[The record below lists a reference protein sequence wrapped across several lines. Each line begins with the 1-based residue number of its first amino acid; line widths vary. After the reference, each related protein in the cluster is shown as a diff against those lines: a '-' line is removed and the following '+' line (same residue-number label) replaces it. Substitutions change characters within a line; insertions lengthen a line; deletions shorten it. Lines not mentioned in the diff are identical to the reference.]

1 MKPFITLISIAALAL
16 PLCAIAQD
24 MPNTTTK
31 VLAVPGSSQPQDSPL
46 VRAAKASGRL
56 NKKPGIVITNE
67 TLARSGG
74 HFAIADATT
83 ENPQAKNQRNAATT
97 KAQQSNNSPADY
109 YRKIAPPVAA
119 QIAQPTN
126 GQITRIS
133 TSQLNQLPTTQLNQ
147 ASTTQLS
154 QGSTVQYDRTSTT
167 QLNQATTTQLET
179 ANTNRPPER

>member
-31 VLAVPGSSQPQDSPL
+31 VLAVPVSSQPQDSPL

-109 YRKIAPPVAA
+109 YRKNAA
-119 QIAQPTN
+119 RVRGLAAET
-126 GQITRIS
+126 T
-133 TSQLNQLPTTQLNQ
+133 TSAIKEQLHDM
-147 ASTTQLS
+147 AR
-154 QGSTVQYDRTSTT
+154 QYD
-167 QLNQATTTQLET
+167 LLA
-179 ANTNRPPER
+179 ERADEFARLGR

>member
-31 VLAVPGSSQPQDSPL
+31 VLAVPVSSQPQDSPL

-83 ENPQAKNQRNAATT
+83 
-97 KAQQSNNSPADY
+97 
-109 YRKIAPPVAA
+109 
-119 QIAQPTN
+119 
-126 GQITRIS
+126 
-133 TSQLNQLPTTQLNQ
+133 
-147 ASTTQLS
+147 
-154 QGSTVQYDRTSTT
+154 
-167 QLNQATTTQLET
+167 
-179 ANTNRPPER
+179 

>member
-83 ENPQAKNQRNAATT
+83 ENPQAKNQRN
-97 KAQQSNNSPADY
+97 
-109 YRKIAPPVAA
+109 KIAPPVAA